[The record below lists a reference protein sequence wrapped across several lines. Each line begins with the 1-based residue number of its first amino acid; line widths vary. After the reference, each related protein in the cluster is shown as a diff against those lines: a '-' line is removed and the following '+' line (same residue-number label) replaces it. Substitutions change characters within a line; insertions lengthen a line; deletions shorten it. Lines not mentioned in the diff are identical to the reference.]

1 MSDSIE
7 KANVLLIDFDEH
19 DKRIAINSI
28 SISTTNKRSKY
39 NVEFLNVLNLLMKQ
53 KYQINC
59 YLSSQWFKSEGGLK
73 PRTGNPHWNGSY
85 DCLHKDCNLKFKAKI
100 EGSIA
105 NRTIFIVK
113 ITQIGLKIYFLVK
126 NKYKNSY

>member
-19 DKRIAINSI
+19 DTRIAKNSI
-28 SISTTNKRSKY
+28 SISTTNKRSKF
-39 NVEFLNVLNLLMKQ
+39 NVEFLNVLNLLMKK

-59 YLSSQWFKSEGGLK
+59 YLSELSNWFKSEGGLK

-100 EGSIA
+100 EESIA
-105 NRTIFIVK
+105 NRTTFIVE
-113 ITQIGLKIYFLVK
+113 ISYIGLKIYFLV
-126 NKYKNSY
+126 